1 MIPPV
6 LNGQNISVRYGTGCA
21 RCFELT
27 GAEAGTNICPACHS
41 VVALNQVG
49 LEISPGAILG
59 IIGESGSG
67 KSTLMRIASGLER
80 PLTGTMHFRDANK
93 EVDIIQLDAAQ
104 RRRLRD
110 LRFGIVYQSA
120 LQGLN
125 FQFSAG
131 GNIAERILNGGIR
144 NYGAIRAK
152 ASDLLSKTRVPLE
165 RMDESPKDFS
175 GGMQQRVQI
184 SKALAI
190 DPAILFLDEVT
201 TGLDLSVQAR
211 ILDLLLE
218 LHRRLDLTMLVIT
231 HDIGVVR
238 MLTKQTVVMRYG
250 QVVESGLTDQILDD
264 PQHPYTQELI
274 HASL

>member
-1 MIPPV
+1 VSEPI
-6 LNGQNISVRYGTGCA
+6 LQGRGISVRYGQGCSD
-21 RCFELT
+21 CFAAT
-27 GAEAGTNICPACHS
+27 GAEAGTNLCSVCGS
-41 VVALNQVG
+41 VVALNKVD
-49 LEISPGAILG
+49 LTITPGSMLG

-67 KSTLMRIASGLER
+67 KSTLLRIAAGLER
-80 PLTGTMHFRDANK
+80 PLAGELLFRDQG
-93 EVDIIQLDAAQ
+93 ETIDITQLDAAQ
-104 RRRLRD
+104 RRRLKD
-110 LRFGIVYQSA
+110 QRFGIVYQSA
-120 LQGLN
+120 HQGLN

-131 GNIAERILNGGIR
+131 GNIAERILASGIR
-144 NYGAIRAK
+144 NYSQIRSR
-152 ASDLLSKTRVPLE
+152 ASTLLERTRVPLE
-165 RMDESPKDFS
+165 RMDESPKHFS

-190 DPAILFLDEVT
+190 DPAVLFLDEVT

-218 LHRRLDLTMLVIT
+218 LHRRLDLTMLVVT

-238 MLTKQTVVMRYG
+238 MLTQQTVVMRYG

-274 HASL
+274 YASL